1 MRGRERERKQPC
13 NKLRA
18 CESVKFACVRVC
30 VYMCVRVRVKFDF
43 ELYYISSKPVCFAYA
58 YMEREQKMIDR
69 TRVCVR
75 CRSFSLVIIRIRVY
89 TKGSSLALRC
99 RWRGEMKVSP

>member
-69 TRVCVR
+69 TRTRECEMSIVFV
-75 CRSFSLVIIRIRVY
+75 SYYPYTRVY
-89 TKGSSLALRC
+89 KG
-99 RWRGEMKVSP
+99 